1 MTPPTVPEDTPNQ
14 YLLRS
19 LSKLHKPDEWRT
31 GMDDFTHQV
40 RLGLIFDHLVIYK
53 KNGGGNLEPVY
64 ARAVGRGRSAEADT
78 AWGDGI
84 GNQAIQEN
92 QAITTYPPQNSEAD
106 RLDRPFGL
114 AIPLSNNN
122 TAFGAVVLIRF
133 GGPVFSPIDIYQAQ
147 GYSAVVS
154 LVLGNQILRNEVE
167 SLSLQC
173 RQSDL
178 QDNFISTI
186 THELRSP
193 LGFIKGYATTLLR
206 SDTTWDSQLQQEFLH
221 IIDSET
227 DHLQELIDNLL
238 DSARL
243 QSNMLEMHM
252 QPVKVESLIQNIL
265 ARTNLYHPELN
276 IHFDITKPINLVKAD
291 PRRLEQVFENLISNS
306 AKYAPQSPLWI
317 TIKSENLQ
325 VILQFRD
332 EGPGIP
338 PESLEKI
345 FWRFFRDPSTSKDTR
360 GSGLGL
366 YICKQIIDAHNGKIS
381 VESTVGEGTRFIILL
396 PALNKK

>member
-1 MTPPTVPEDTPNQ
+1 MTSQTVSEETPNI

-19 LSKLHKPDEWRT
+19 LSKLHKPDGWKA

-78 AWGDGI
+78 GWGDGI

-92 QAITTYPPQNSEAD
+92 QVVTTYPPQNSEAD

-114 AIPLSNNN
+114 ALPLSCNNIP
-122 TAFGAVVLIRF
+122 FGAVVMIRF
-133 GGPVFSPIDIYQAQ
+133 GGPLYSPVDIDQAT
-147 GYSAVVS
+147 GYSAVLS
-154 LVLGNQILRNEVE
+154 LVLGTQKLQQQVE
-167 SLSLQC
+167 SLTLQC

-178 QDNFISTI
+178 QDSFISTI

-206 SDTTWDSQLQQEFLH
+206 SDTTWDGQMQQEFLK

-227 DHLQELIDNLL
+227 DHLQELIDNML

-243 QSNMLEMHM
+243 QNNMLEMHM
-252 QPVKVESLIQNIL
+252 QPVRVESLIHNVL
-265 ARTNLYHPELN
+265 ARTNLHHPELK
-276 IHFDITKPINLVKAD
+276 IELAVAEPLKMVQAD
-291 PRRLEQVFENLISNS
+291 PRRLEQVFENLIGNS
-306 AKYAPQSPLWI
+306 SKYAPQSALWI
-317 TIKSENLQ
+317 TIKSDSQQ
-325 VILQFRD
+325 VIIQFRD

-338 PESLEKI
+338 PDSLEKI
-345 FWRFFRDPSTSKDTR
+345 FWRFFRDPGTSKETR

-366 YICKQIIDAHNGKIS
+366 YICKQIIDAHHGKIS
-381 VESTVGEGTRFIILL
+381 VESTVGEGTSFTILL
-396 PALNKK
+396 PSLDEQ

>member
-1 MTPPTVPEDTPNQ
+1 MSSQTAMEESPNL

-19 LSKLHKPDEWRT
+19 LSKLHRPDESRS

-53 KNGGGNLEPVY
+53 KNGGENLEPVY

-78 AWGDGI
+78 AWGDSI
-84 GNQAIQEN
+84 GSQAIQN
-92 QAITTYPPQNSEAD
+92 NRAITTHPPQNSEAD

-114 AIPLSNNN
+114 AIPLSHNN
-122 TAFGAVVLIRF
+122 TPFGAVVMIRF
-133 GGPVFSPIDIYQAQ
+133 GGPNYSLIDIDQAQ
-147 GYSAVVS
+147 GYAAVLS
-154 LVLGNQILRNEVE
+154 LVMGNKRLQDQVE
-167 SLSLQC
+167 LLTQQN
-173 RQSDL
+173 RQSNL

-193 LGFIKGYATTLLR
+193 LGFIKGFATTLLR
-206 SDTTWDSQLQQEFLH
+206 SDTTWDFQTQQEFLK

-227 DHLQELIDNLL
+227 DNLQDLIDNML

-252 QPVKVESLIQNIL
+252 QPVRVDSLIRNVT
-265 ARTNLYHPELN
+265 ARTNLHHPDLKILLEL
-276 IHFDITKPINLVKAD
+276 TEPIKFVQAD
-291 PRRLEQVFENLISNS
+291 PKRLDQVFENLINNS
-306 AKYAPQSPLWI
+306 SKYAPQSPLWI
-317 TIKSENLQ
+317 TIKSENQQ

-338 PESLEKI
+338 AESLEKI
-345 FWRFFRDPSTSKDTR
+345 FWRFFRDLNSSKETR

-366 YICKQIIDAHNGKIS
+366 YICKQIIDAHHGEIS
-381 VESTVGEGTRFIILL
+381 VESTVGEGTKFTILL
-396 PALNKK
+396 PVLDE